1 MKNVLNGGVCI
12 GKNSIL
18 SQIDSTMTYIGVIS
32 SYNSVLY
39 HSVLVPSLLTTWN
52 ESCVVLDYDSNVFN
66 LTAGCRQKRLNNKI
80 LKLDKNSFA
89 YNPLSEVRLMSYYE
103 NDDLRDVFA
112 PLFDYLLSDNNRF
125 SDIMFLLDNAVELLQ
140 VVVKHIIY
148 KEFLQN
154 PNFIYEDKSKI
165 PVSDVTLLDVMSFFD
180 GDVKSKIKS
189 ILSENLI
196 EYGISDEI
204 REFVKDNIIHY
215 DTPLRDDVELV
226 NEKGQNPLVI
236 NRLDYFIKIKTN
248 IFDDVIKTIKKAF
261 ERATK
266 DIPDLEKSIFNAKSR
281 FRMYDLVNGEKPVSV
296 YLCYNDNDL
305 QNMKPIYKAFMSQF
319 LVKVTD
325 TEDMSNKYKCLMALN
340 RLEYFGYIAHF
351 NTVQGYAHGYG
362 IKFLLGLNSLDYI
375 RDFYGNENNVIINL
389 QSVIYDYTID
399 YKSKKQLKERKFD
412 VIDIPDD
419 EPYKIAYLAK
429 SYEPV
434 LVTNNFDEKHRDFN
448 TYNELSE
455 IELDAEDVKTE
466 DITEKGN

>member
-1 MKNVLNGGVCI
+1 
-12 GKNSIL
+12 
-18 SQIDSTMTYIGVIS
+18 
-32 SYNSVLY
+32 
-39 HSVLVPSLLTTWN
+39 
-52 ESCVVLDYDSNVFN
+52 
-66 LTAGCRQKRLNNKI
+66 
-80 LKLDKNSFA
+80 
-89 YNPLSEVRLMSYYE
+89 
-103 NDDLRDVFA
+103 
-112 PLFDYLLSDNNRF
+112 
-125 SDIMFLLDNAVELLQ
+125 
-140 VVVKHIIY
+140 
-148 KEFLQN
+148 
-154 PNFIYEDKSKI
+154 
-165 PVSDVTLLDVMSFFD
+165 MSFFD

-340 RLEYFGYIAHF
+340 RLEYFGYIARF

-419 EPYKIAYLAK
+419 EPYRIAYLAK

-466 DITEKGN
+466 DITEKGD

>member
-1 MKNVLNGGVCI
+1 
-12 GKNSIL
+12 
-18 SQIDSTMTYIGVIS
+18 
-32 SYNSVLY
+32 
-39 HSVLVPSLLTTWN
+39 
-52 ESCVVLDYDSNVFN
+52 
-66 LTAGCRQKRLNNKI
+66 
-80 LKLDKNSFA
+80 
-89 YNPLSEVRLMSYYE
+89 MSYYE

-140 VVVKHIIY
+140 VVAKHIIY

-215 DTPLRDDVELV
+215 DTPLRDDVKLV

>member
-1 MKNVLNGGVCI
+1 M
-12 GKNSIL
+12 
-18 SQIDSTMTYIGVIS
+18 
-32 SYNSVLY
+32 
-39 HSVLVPSLLTTWN
+39 
-52 ESCVVLDYDSNVFN
+52 
-66 LTAGCRQKRLNNKI
+66 
-80 LKLDKNSFA
+80 
-89 YNPLSEVRLMSYYE
+89 
-103 NDDLRDVFA
+103 
-112 PLFDYLLSDNNRF
+112 
-125 SDIMFLLDNAVELLQ
+125 
-140 VVVKHIIY
+140 
-148 KEFLQN
+148 
-154 PNFIYEDKSKI
+154 
-165 PVSDVTLLDVMSFFD
+165 
-180 GDVKSKIKS
+180 
-189 ILSENLI
+189 
-196 EYGISDEI
+196 
-204 REFVKDNIIHY
+204 
-215 DTPLRDDVELV
+215 
-226 NEKGQNPLVI
+226 
-236 NRLDYFIKIKTN
+236 DYFIKIKTN